1 MDKETKLQRL
11 QEVLN
16 EYEPFLRNYNKI
28 DVELGTT
35 ANRLFYEQIGK
46 NKEGLPIFKIAS
58 EIIPPIE
65 VFKISYYGT
74 KNDKAYQAYNVEI
87 PIEDLDITI
96 KRYKEKVNYW
106 KNKEVKI

>member
-28 DVELGTT
+28 DVELLKGE
-35 ANRLFYEQIGK
+35 FD
-46 NKEGLPIFKIAS
+46 KEY
-58 EIIPPIE
+58 
-65 VFKISYYGT
+65 FKISYYGT
-74 KNDKAYQAYNVEI
+74 KNNKAYQAYNVEI

-96 KRYKEKVNYW
+96 KRYREKVNYW
-106 KNKEVKI
+106 KNKEVK

>member
-1 MDKETKLQRL
+1 MDKESKLQRL

-28 DVELGTT
+28 DVELLKGE
-35 ANRLFYEQIGK
+35 FD
-46 NKEGLPIFKIAS
+46 KEY
-58 EIIPPIE
+58 
-65 VFKISYYGT
+65 FKISYYGT

-106 KNKEVKI
+106 KNKEVK